1 MKNKALFILFCFV
14 FQATSVMAGWNIQSN
29 KTYYIRCEY
38 SPNGFIGLSSH
49 QGQSGYVLY
58 QQLSGTPTEDAYWQ
72 IIPSGEGYA
81 FKNALTGQYLSW
93 SDDRNT
99 LRNLDLVDELSGNDQ
114 RWAIVARGGSNG
126 LNIQSLSNPGY
137 YLNLRTTTSANPYF
151 VALYNGGTEGS
162 NGIFHIYDN
171 NGAEIV
177 YSGGDVSN
185 GDALW
190 DATKR
195 YNIKNPNGYGY
206 IVYDPAVSANAP
218 SLQGYEGAEN
228 VCSNAM
234 YEVPADLN
242 DENTQWTI
250 THDERGYYLY
260 NIGRQAYISN
270 GPKGGTFY
278 FTTVAE
284 PFEAIDLGNGQYA
297 FRLVALNTEEYQY
310 MCAASHY
317 ASNPIAC
324 WSVDD
329 SGCAWT
335 ITDASEVDP
344 DTSTDEVT
352 VDGYNSS
359 VQWDGEGN
367 THTFPDWTSSNAGVA
382 NTTSSY
388 TVDFTAQGAYLLSFY
403 WSVTP
408 NSSTSIL
415 TATLDGQEIIP
426 TQTYSAS
433 DSYSKEHML
442 EAGTHRLKFTYTK
455 GEDEYIYGTYSDNAV
470 VRRLTLTHVPKVESI
485 SLEASSTQVEPG
497 DVVQIQA
504 TVLPENAANRA
515 LSWTTSN
522 GDFSVTQ
529 DGTVTV
535 NDYGTAV
542 ITATAQDGSNVS
554 ASITLTAVDSYMPFG
569 DEMVYLRHRDS
580 TVTVLPKDLVESC
593 SYSGSLFTA
602 SLVNEEIV
610 QLTGIVD
617 TTHTEPADLPAFQTY
632 KFNNKYNPQ
641 VFTDV
646 ETTTPRAKSFTLN
659 VAGIGKWLTA
669 SFKLADPATQVYV
682 NGVRQRSKQTRQSF
696 AQPIVYRFTNP
707 KWNIIRL
714 RLQDDG
720 TTYVQ
725 DTSPYERKQTVTV
738 TFLTERSKNE
748 YSVPRIDITLTDSRG
763 SWGYNNWIGMN
774 DTKKTYVNAT
784 IGIRGGGVFPDM
796 DPTAIQIKGRGNSSW
811 SSSYMSKNP
820 YHFKFAVKQKPLGM
834 TAGKHWILLA
844 NKQSGSMTTN
854 AIGMKIA
861 NLFGTAGSNHIVPV
875 ELYINDSYRGSYNLT
890 ERVGFSNNSI
900 DLVDESCAAMMELDT
915 YSDEP
920 IYTSNAYGIST
931 KIHIPDADDMLEVE
945 TPTFN
950 NDVII
955 SDYNRMLRTLSQ
967 GGDEYTKLVDTEYLA
982 RYLSACEF
990 IWNRELAHPKS
1001 AFLYSENVT
1010 DELDADGRDATPWV
1024 FGPLWDCDWA
1034 FGYEGSRQYYVN
1046 NAEGDYFQSVQQN
1059 AQFYGDSFWSDL
1071 RYNSQEVDSI
1081 YYQLWYDL
1089 KQRNAMQE
1097 LYDYAQEY
1105 YDFAKESFEHNTQNE
1120 CNERDGQNYVTIT
1133 QNSQNWLTKRFEHIF
1148 NSLTPYDLPETEPDD
1163 PNLLGRDLIGDVND
1177 DAVIS
1182 TADVVTLLNA
1192 LTGLP
1197 TETYYSSRADIDSN
1211 GQISIGDVVM
1221 LCNLVLEQTS
1231 SVRRQLRLPSATM
1244 HMYALSTVLPAHGE
1258 GLVQLMVE
1266 ADEGEYS
1273 ALQMDIQLPQG
1284 VELDGVELP
1293 AALNGM
1299 TARTRLLDNGKYR
1312 LLLYADGSVVLPTTP
1327 VALGLRLVTGDAT
1340 EDRMHVSAAT
1350 ASTSLGEE
1358 ERLSAC
1364 SARILVQDTTTGVQ
1378 QLQGVSTREQKLYD
1392 LSGRRLQQ
1400 PTKGVFILDGQKYV
1414 R

>member
-1 MKNKALFILFCFV
+1 MKNKVLFILFCFV
-14 FQATSVMAGWNIQSN
+14 FQATSAMAGWNIQSN
-29 KTYYIRCEY
+29 KTYYLRCDY
-38 SPNGFIGLSSH
+38 APGFIGLSSH

-81 FKNALTGQYLSW
+81 FKNVLTGQYLSW
-93 SDDRNT
+93 SNDHAT

-114 RWAIVARGGSNG
+114 RWAIVAREGGNG
-126 LNIQSLSNPGY
+126 LNIQSLGNPGY
-137 YLNLRTTTSANPYF
+137 YLNLRTATSSNPYF
-151 VALYNGGTEGS
+151 VALYSGGAEGI

-171 NGAEIV
+171 NGTEIV
-177 YSGGDVSN
+177 YGGGDVSG

-218 SLQGYEGAEN
+218 SLQGYEGAAN
-228 VCSNAM
+228 VCNNAM

-284 PFEAIDLGNGQYA
+284 PFEAVDLGNGQYA

-317 ASNPIAC
+317 TPNPIVN
-324 WSVDD
+324 WSVGD

-335 ITDASEVDP
+335 INDASETVP

-359 VQWDGEGN
+359 VQWNGEGD
-367 THTFPDWTSSNAGVA
+367 THLFPDWTSSNVGVA

-388 TVDFTAQGAYLLSFY
+388 TVDFTAQGAYVLSFY
-403 WSVTP
+403 WNVTP
-408 NSSTSIL
+408 NSSTSFF
-415 TATLDGQEIIP
+415 TVTLDGQEIIP
-426 TQTYSAS
+426 AQTYSAS

-442 EAGTHRLKFTYTK
+442 SAGTHTLKFTYTK

-485 SLEASSTQVEPG
+485 SLEASNTQVEPG

-504 TVLPENAANRA
+504 TVLPENAVNRA

-522 GDFSVTQ
+522 GDFPVTQ

-542 ITATAQDGSNVS
+542 ITATAQDGSGVS
-554 ASITLTAVDSYMPFG
+554 ASITLTATDAYMTYG
-569 DEMVYLRHRDS
+569 EDMIYLRHRDS
-580 TVTVLPKDLVESC
+580 TVTVLPQDLVESC

-617 TTHTEPADLPAFQTY
+617 TTHTEPADLPAFLTY
-632 KFNNKYNPQ
+632 KFNNKFNPQ

-646 ETTTPRAKSFTLN
+646 ETTTPRARNIALD

-669 SFKLADPATQVYV
+669 SFKLVDPATQVYV
-682 NGVRQRSKQTRQSF
+682 GAVRQRSKQTRQSF
-696 AQPIVYRFTNP
+696 AQPVVYRFTNP

-720 TTYVQ
+720 TTYVKE
-725 DTSPYERKQTVTV
+725 TAPYEHKQTVTV
-738 TFLTERSKNE
+738 NFLTEHSTNE
-748 YSVPRIDITLTDSRG
+748 YKVPRIDITLTNNTG
-763 SWGYNNWIGMN
+763 PWGYGNWIGMN
-774 DTKKTYVNAT
+774 GKRTYENAT
-784 IGIRGGGVFPDM
+784 ITISGGGVFPDM
-796 DPTAIQIKGRGNSSW
+796 ATMPIQIKGRGNSSW
-811 SSSYMSKNP
+811 SGSYYSKNP
-820 YHFKFAVKQKPLGM
+820 YHFKFAAKQKPLGM

-844 NKQSGSMTTN
+844 NKQLGSMTSN
-854 AIGMKIA
+854 AMGMKA
-861 NLFGTAGSNHIVPV
+861 AGLFETAGYNHIVPV
-875 ELYINDSYRGSYNLT
+875 ELYINGSYRGSYNLT

-900 DLVDESCAAMMELDT
+900 DLVDESCAAMLELDT
-915 YSDEP
+915 YDYDAADDP
-920 IYTSNAYGIST
+920 IDRSNIYRIAT

-950 NDVII
+950 NNVII
-955 SDYNRMLRTLSQ
+955 SDYNRMMRTLYQ
-967 GGDEYTKLVDTEYLA
+967 GGEEYTKQVDADYLA
-982 RYLSACEF
+982 RYLSACDF
-990 IWNRELAHPKS
+990 IYNFEMQHPKS
-1001 AFLYSENVT
+1001 IFLYSENVT
-1010 DELDADGRDATPWV
+1010 DELDAEGYDATPWI

-1034 FGYEGSRQYYVN
+1034 FGYESGKEYYVD
-1046 NAEGDYFQSVQQN
+1046 NAENDLFRALQN
-1059 AQFYGDSFWSDL
+1059 YSTGSFWRAL
-1071 RYNSQEVDSI
+1071 RYNSREVDSI

-1089 KQRNAMQE
+1089 KERKVVQE
-1097 LYDYAQEY
+1097 LHDYAQEY

-1120 CNERDGQNYVTIT
+1120 CSERDGKDYVTIT
-1133 QNSQNWLTKRFEHIF
+1133 RNSQNWLAKRFNYIF
-1148 NSLTPYDLPETEPDD
+1148 NSLTPYDLPEAEPDD

-1177 DAVIS
+1177 DGVIS

-1197 TETYYSSRADIDSN
+1197 TETYYSNRSDIDSD
-1211 GQISIGDVVM
+1211 GRISIGDVVR

-1244 HMYALSTVLPAHGE
+1244 HMYASSTVLPTHGE
-1258 GLVQLMVE
+1258 GVVQLMVE

-1273 ALQMDIQLPQG
+1273 ALQMDILLPQG

-1293 AALNGM
+1293 ATLNGM
-1299 TARTRLLDNGKYR
+1299 TVRTRLLDNGKYR
-1312 LLLYADGSVVLPTTP
+1312 LLVYADGSVALPTTP
-1327 VALGLRLVTGDAT
+1327 VALGLRLITGEAI
-1340 EDRMHVSAAT
+1340 EGRMHISAAT

-1358 ERLSAC
+1358 ERLPAH
-1364 SARILVQDTTTGVQ
+1364 SARIMVQDTTTGVQ
-1378 QLQGVSTREQKLYD
+1378 QLQKVSGKQQKLYD

-1400 PTKGVFILDGQKYV
+1400 PTKGVFILNGQKYV